1 MSGTETKAPSQAHT
15 VCEPSLEMNAPDG
28 PCASEDEVEG
38 LDDEVD
44 GGESKLFTLKYT
56 PEDAKIP
63 TQAFEIQVPKPWAIA
78 QSELIRTVVSQ
89 DPTSTEMPLL
99 SDMGKCKDKVL
110 ALIDYINEK
119 KTTESEQITIP
130 HPLRS
135 NVLLE
140 NENCTEWDIKLI
152 DRFQTMN
159 DLYNLAHVADYF
171 AVKGLL
177 GLVSAKIACEI
188 KGCAR
193 GDLKNRLDGARH
205 FEKEGAKV
213 RGRTSATSTTR

>member
-119 KTTESEQITIP
+119 KTT
-130 HPLRS
+130 
-135 NVLLE
+135 
-140 NENCTEWDIKLI
+140 
-152 DRFQTMN
+152 
-159 DLYNLAHVADYF
+159 
-171 AVKGLL
+171 
-177 GLVSAKIACEI
+177 
-188 KGCAR
+188 
-193 GDLKNRLDGARH
+193 
-205 FEKEGAKV
+205 
-213 RGRTSATSTTR
+213 